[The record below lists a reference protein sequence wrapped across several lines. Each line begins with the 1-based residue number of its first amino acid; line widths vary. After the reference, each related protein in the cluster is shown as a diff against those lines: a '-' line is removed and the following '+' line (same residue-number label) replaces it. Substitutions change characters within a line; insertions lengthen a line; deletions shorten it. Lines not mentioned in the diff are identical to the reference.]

1 MIYKLTPEEKST
13 AKILV
18 TQFVGEVL
26 RRNSNGNFDLE
37 TNSTYNL
44 LGNYANGF
52 HNEEMVYREITAQF
66 KNHAATLKGANKAR
80 REKLQEKA
88 PSYIIAASIV
98 SLIVPPIAP
107 TVFMTFAIGSIFLL
121 EKNKRDLLKI
131 LEATEEYYL
140 VDSLGG
146 RQGAR
151 AVRNLK
157 SIIEGG

>member
-80 REKLQEKA
+80 REKLQDNILL
-88 PSYIIAASIV
+88 S
-98 SLIVPPIAP
+98 PP
-107 TVFMTFAIGSIFLL
+107 VF
-121 EKNKRDLLKI
+121 
-131 LEATEEYYL
+131 
-140 VDSLGG
+140 
-146 RQGAR
+146 
-151 AVRNLK
+151 
-157 SIIEGG
+157 